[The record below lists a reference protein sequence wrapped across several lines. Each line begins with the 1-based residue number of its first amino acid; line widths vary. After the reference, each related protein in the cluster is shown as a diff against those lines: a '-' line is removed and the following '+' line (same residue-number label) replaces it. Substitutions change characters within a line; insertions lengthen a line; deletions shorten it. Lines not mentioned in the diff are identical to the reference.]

1 MRRPAAVALALTL
14 GIGFAAA
21 LAWREAASGRGEP
34 AAVARAD
41 ERGQRVVAQAQIV
54 PIDGI
59 IEVRP
64 LAEGKV
70 LRVLVQPGDRV
81 ETHQLLAEIEN
92 DLPRAALQQRE
103 ADVKAAAER
112 LALAAEGARPEDRAA
127 LAAAAEA
134 ARSESDLAADR
145 LQRQRQLFDQGFVSP
160 QSVIEAERAASAAR
174 ARAREA
180 RMRAQAGDAGG
191 RPAEVRAARQQLAA
205 AVAVLNQT
213 KVALSR
219 TRIDAPIGGIIMARS
234 VNPGD
239 IIGSNVTSPTLFKIV
254 DPKRVEVRVE
264 IEDSLADRV
273 ELGQPIAFV
282 LPGST
287 IRIGEGTVSRIAP
300 QVEKRTIGAD
310 DARIRADSMI
320 RPAWSDYRPLDRDGV
335 PPVNFRLEA
344 WITPSYGQR

>member
-1 MRRPAAVALALTL
+1 MRRTAAFALAA

-21 LAWREAASGRGEP
+21 LAWWEAPSGRGEP
-34 AAVARAD
+34 ARAEKAD
-41 ERGQRVVAQAQIV
+41 EREQRVVAQAQIV

-81 ETHQLLAEIEN
+81 EINQLLAEIEN
-92 DLPRAALQQRE
+92 DLPRATLQQRE
-103 ADVKAAAER
+103 ADARAAAER
-112 LALAAEGARPEDRAA
+112 LALAAEGTRPEDREA

-134 ARSESDLAADR
+134 AGSESDLAADR
-145 LQRQRQLFDQGFVSP
+145 LQRQRQLSDQGFVSP
-160 QSVIEAERAASAAR
+160 QSVIEAERAAATAQ

-180 RMRAQAGDAGG
+180 RMRMKAGDAGG
-191 RPAEVRAARQQLAA
+191 RPAEVRAAREQLAA
-205 AVAVLNQT
+205 AVAVLNQS

-219 TRIDAPIGGIIMARS
+219 TRIAAPIGGIIMARS
-234 VNPGD
+234 INPGD
-239 IIGSNVTSPTLFKIV
+239 IIGTNVTSPTLFKIV

-282 LPGST
+282 LPGSR
-287 IRIGEGTVSRIAP
+287 IRIGEGRVSRIAP

-320 RPAWSDYRPLDRDGV
+320 RPAWSDYKPLAGGGV

-344 WITPSYGQR
+344 WIQPSYSQR